1 MGPVMLIKSDA
12 CRCTAASQAC
22 RVLSLCRI
30 WWECSLTPFAR
41 LNSQGS
47 SRSRAKPT
55 AGNQSHLTWDRPT
68 LEGSVPLQCP
78 PSTLREIITGRLR
91 PNPNGTGKTDHHP
104 QVSRPASAIWK
115 KCSHVKYKS
124 AQSIFTLSTPLL
136 SLRRIHAVPLQPAD
150 YAHPEQHTTHVHC
163 LSCHTEPAGTT
174 AAATSSWSPR
184 GPAACMAVSAV
195 GAIWDPVWQRRL
207 STVGQ
212 RANHQKRSFHQ
223 GSSVHPP
230 FAQEL
235 TLLTC
240 KCGKE
245 RGGG

>member
-1 MGPVMLIKSDA
+1 MLIKSDA
-12 CRCTAASQAC
+12 CRCTATSQASQ
-22 RVLSLCRI
+22 VLSLCRI

-104 QVSRPASAIWK
+104 QVSRPASAVWK
-115 KCSHVKYKS
+115 KCSPVKCKS

-136 SLRRIHAVPLQPAD
+136 SLWRIHAVPLQPAD

-174 AAATSSWSPR
+174 AAATSSWSPG

-223 GSSVHPP
+223 GSSCSPP
-230 FAQEL
+230 FP
-235 TLLTC
+235 
-240 KCGKE
+240 KN
-245 RGGG
+245 